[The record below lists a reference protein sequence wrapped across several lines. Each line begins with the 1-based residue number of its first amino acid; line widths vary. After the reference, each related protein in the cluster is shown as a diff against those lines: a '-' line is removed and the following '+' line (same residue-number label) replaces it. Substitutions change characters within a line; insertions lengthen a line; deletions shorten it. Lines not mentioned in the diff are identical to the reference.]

1 MAQNLISAQLSGET
15 IAEIQ
20 QHLDGIKAKLPFLLS
35 LSAEEK
41 VALLVLGNAYKPLV
55 DKAGEAVEHY
65 PQILSGTFNIN
76 EFKQDFELLK
86 SFETVVRQ
94 VRDLAITVEDTN
106 VAIGSDLLSASFEI
120 YGEVQKHKNSVPGLA
135 ALTEEMK
142 AFFPKKR
149 QKAVPVQP

>member
-1 MAQNLISAQLSGET
+1 MAQNLISALLSGEA

-20 QHLDGIKAKLPFLLS
+20 QHLEGIKSKLPFLLS

-41 VALLVLGNAYKPLV
+41 AALLILGNVYKPLV
-55 DKAGEAVEHY
+55 NKAGEAVEHY

-76 EFKQDFELLK
+76 EFKQDYALLK
-86 SFETVVRQ
+86 AFETVVRQ

-106 VAIGSDLLSASFEI
+106 TAIGSDLLSASFEV

-135 ALTEEMK
+135 ALAEEMK

-149 QKAVPVQP
+149 QKVAPAK

>member
-1 MAQNLISAQLSGET
+1 MAQNLISAQLSGEA

-20 QHLDGIKAKLPFLLS
+20 QHLEGIKAKLPFLLS

-41 VALLVLGNAYKPLV
+41 AALLVLGNAYKPLV

-65 PQILSGTFNIN
+65 PQILSGTFNTN

-86 SFETVVRQ
+86 AFETIVRQ

-106 VAIGSDLLSASFEI
+106 TAIGSDLLSASFEV
-120 YGEVQKHKNSVPGLA
+120 YGEFQKHEDSVPGLA
-135 ALTEEMK
+135 ALAEEMK

-149 QKAVPVQP
+149 QKAAPAK

>member
-1 MAQNLISAQLSGET
+1 MAQNLISAQLNSEA

-20 QHLDGIKAKLPFLLS
+20 QHLDGIKAKMPFLLS

-41 VALLVLGNAYKPLV
+41 VTLLVLGNVYKPLV

-65 PQILSGTFNIN
+65 PQILSGTFDIN

-86 SFETVVRQ
+86 AFETVVRQ
-94 VRDLAITVEDTN
+94 VRDLATTIEDTN
-106 VAIGSDLLSASFEI
+106 IAIGSDLLSASFEV

-135 ALTEEMK
+135 ALADEMK

-149 QKAVPVQP
+149 QKVTPVK